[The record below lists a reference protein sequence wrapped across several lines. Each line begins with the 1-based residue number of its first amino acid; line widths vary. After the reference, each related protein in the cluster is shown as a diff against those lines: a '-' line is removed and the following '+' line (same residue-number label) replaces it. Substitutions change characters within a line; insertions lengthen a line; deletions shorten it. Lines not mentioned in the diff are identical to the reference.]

1 VLLKTPSHAKFLR
14 MQSEGPDTHTHWVE
28 RMTTLARL
36 MRTLTGYPA
45 DDDGNLDCEKQR
57 RPDDDKS
64 GSLLADLNRRP
75 LISWQVSHRHIQLIE
90 LARTWPGLG
99 LARERSA
106 TKMGERMEARRGA
119 EMGEREEDEDGAAAA
134 LRAAG
139 RVGDCTWEDACVGE
153 IAGLLLLE
161 GHVCMGAGDEGS
173 KGGERCPHLSSGGG
187 EGSEAGGEKLV
198 SDFPVLWSLA
208 MALARHAANEFVQ
221 GVLLRLR
228 GMSSLRR

>member
-1 VLLKTPSHAKFLR
+1 
-14 MQSEGPDTHTHWVE
+14 
-28 RMTTLARL
+28 

-45 DDDGNLDCEKQR
+45 DDDGNLDCEEQR
-57 RPDDDKS
+57 RPEDDKS

-90 LARTWPGLG
+90 LARSWPGLG

-173 KGGERCPHLSSGGG
+173 KEGERCARGGG
-187 EGSEAGGEKLV
+187 EGSEAGLRGGGVRGGGGGGGGEKLSEAKLA
-198 SDFPVLWSLA
+198 SDFPVLWSLG
-208 MALARHAANEFVQ
+208 MALARHAANEFLQ
-221 GVLLRLR
+221 GVLVGLR